1 MHTNYKNLH
10 TTTRLKRK
18 QEHNTLFSQDA
29 IQRHS
34 GEKDSQTPNI
44 DGDQGSKK
52 AFISVLV
59 I

>member
-44 DGDQGSKK
+44 DGDHLAS
-52 AFISVLV
+52 
-59 I
+59 